1 MCAAFNGAAIVD
13 KAPQPVFVRRVV
25 SKNRFK
31 MEVAILTNDVNR
43 IMKDLVR
50 GRYGR
55 EQINDPTCRVKLV
68 HLSCD
73 GDRKPDALMKKTK
86 PTQVTHEE
94 SSVIRL
100 SL

>member
-1 MCAAFNGAAIVD
+1 MCTAFYGSAIVD

-31 MEVAILTNDVNR
+31 MELAIFTNDVNR

-55 EQINDPTCRVKLV
+55 EQINDPTRRVKLV
-68 HLSCD
+68 HFSCD
-73 GDRKPDALMKKTK
+73 GDREPDARMKEAKA
-86 PTQVTHEE
+86 TQVTQEE
-94 SSVIRL
+94 RW
-100 SL
+100 